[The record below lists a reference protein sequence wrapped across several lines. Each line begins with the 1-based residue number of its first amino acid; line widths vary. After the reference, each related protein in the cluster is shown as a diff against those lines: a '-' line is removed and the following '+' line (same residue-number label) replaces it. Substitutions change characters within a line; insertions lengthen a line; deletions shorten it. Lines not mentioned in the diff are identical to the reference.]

1 MIITIVG
8 RHDNNYTKVCVN
20 NSNTSNNN
28 RLSIIIHNHIIFF

>member
-20 NSNTSNNN
+20 NSVIIVITID
-28 RLSIIIHNHIIFF
+28 LSLSS